1 MDLFLISNI
10 ITCLCAFAG
19 FIFGIVKFFAPK
31 KALYAQMITLAV
43 GCMAFGRLYQVVRIL
58 TGGEILEEFQLGV
71 LGVLGSLVFLFSA
84 NFGLMDSLADD
95 GSKQY
100 FKYRVI
106 PLAAPAAA
114 VTVYAAVFLFGDSPL
129 LEMIV
134 AGILTVFISGA
145 SYYNLKHLIF
155 PDVDFGVINCLK
167 TYNLLALVFEFLCVA
182 EMLSNK
188 SGSGVPAL
196 IIGVLS
202 GAVLLAITPAVE
214 RGMKKWTT

>member
-100 FKYRVI
+100 FKYRVT
-106 PLAAPAAA
+106 PLAAPVAA
-114 VTVYAAVFLFGDSPL
+114 VAVYAAVFLFGDSPL

-182 EMLSNK
+182 EMVSNK
-188 SGSGVPAL
+188 SGSDVPAL

>member
-114 VTVYAAVFLFGDSPL
+114 VAVYAAVFLFGDSPL

-182 EMLSNK
+182 EMVSNK
-188 SGSGVPAL
+188 SGSDVPAL